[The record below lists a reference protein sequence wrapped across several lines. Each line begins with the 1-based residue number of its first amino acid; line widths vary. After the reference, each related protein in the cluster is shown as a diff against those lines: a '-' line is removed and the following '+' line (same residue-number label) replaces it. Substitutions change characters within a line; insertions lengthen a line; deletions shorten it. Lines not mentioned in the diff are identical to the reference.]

1 MAPIIAASLIA
12 GGAGIAGSLI
22 GSRNAPETGEIRRH
36 MPRYLDMNQKF
47 FRQNQDFAWQKAGNQ
62 AGIAGRWNKFY
73 QDLSNANSLSAARQQ
88 NMNWTRYGAPLFKNQ
103 SRVAAET
110 QNRDWGQYG
119 KNLFR
124 DQAFTASRTANEQW
138 GQFGKSLFQDQQRTI
153 AQSELSNLQ
162 ATSVGRGEAE
172 RAYLDAKF
180 PGASTWDLL
189 GTAGG
194 GGGGPGAIPGAP
206 GMPAPSPGSVSGRG
220 VAGVDPRMIDAA
232 ALQAQSDLK
241 GQMQSEMVA
250 QAAAQETQ
258 AEIVKA
264 QMRNQMGIA
273 ATNSI
278 AGVVQAA
285 LASKQNPS
293 KIAKTVAETKK
304 AMAETENVKAAK
316 QGIEATSTLKSAGG
330 LVNEAG
336 DAIGAGIDAA
346 KKYGSE
352 ALEWTEENAPRILE
366 EMKQQYFELQQ
377 RASEMGQHINKGL
390 NDLFHKHGSKSVRP
404 MVKKPGFQPLIIR
417 INK

>member
-1 MAPIIAASLIA
+1 MGPIIAAALISA
-12 GGAGIAGSLI
+12 GAGVAGSMI
-22 GSRNAPETGEIRRH
+22 GSRNAPESGEIRRH
-36 MPRYLDMNQKF
+36 MPRYLDMNAKF
-47 FRQNQDFAWQKAGNQ
+47 FRQQQDFSWQKASNN

-73 QDLSNANSLSAARQQ
+73 QDLANANSLSASRQQ
-88 NMNWTRYGAPLFKNQ
+88 NMNWSRYGAPLFKNQ

-119 KNLFR
+119 KSLFR

-138 GQFGKSLFQDQQRTI
+138 GQFGKPLFQDQQRTI

-189 GTAGG
+189 GSGG
-194 GGGGPGAIPGAP
+194 GAGGGPGAIPGAP

-220 VAGVDPRMIDAA
+220 VAGVDPRMVDAA

-241 GQMQSEMVA
+241 GQYQSELVA

-258 AEIVKA
+258 AAIVKA
-264 QMRNQMGIA
+264 QMKNQMAIA
-273 ATNSI
+273 TQGSI
-278 AGVVQAA
+278 AGIVQAA
-285 LASKQNPS
+285 IASNESPK
-293 KIAKTVAETKK
+293 KIGKITAETKR
-304 AMAETENVKAAK
+304 AMAETENIQAAK
-316 QGIEATSTLKSAGG
+316 QGIEATSTLKSVGG

-336 DAIGAGIDAA
+336 DAIGSGIDTA

-352 ALEWTEENAPRILE
+352 AMKWTEENAPRILE
-366 EMKQQYFELQQ
+366 DMKQQYYQLQQ
-377 RASEMGQHINKGL
+377 RAAEMGAHINKGL
-390 NDLFHKHGSKSVRP
+390 NDLFRKHGSKSVRP
-404 MVKKPGFQPLIIR
+404 MKKPGIQPRTIYIR
-417 INK
+417 